1 MNGQLIDDDDIVQM
15 VISYIE
21 NDKQANGF
29 VLLDFPKS
37 K

>member
-1 MNGQLIDDDDIVQM
+1 M